1 MCRQNQHCKFDEL
14 WALRDKLTTS
24 LMEDVRK
31 KLVVAR
37 EEEPWR
43 LEPIEGEPAR
53 ITRIRKGED

>member
-1 MCRQNQHCKFDEL
+1 MCRQNQRCKFDEL

-37 EEEPWR
+37 EEEQWR

-53 ITRIRKGED
+53 ITRRHKGED